1 MVRVE
6 AGPESRFLRLQTV
19 RDRAL
24 EAKQVLRERLFVPIH
39 GSDYRLWA
47 LSDAY
52 PADDPQGKQW
62 INQRQFQ
69 GYLTRFQD
77 LEANR
82 SQPKFSHD
90 LEKISRFAETEF
102 GRPVPTNACLLLTDF
117 KSFPQPV
124 SYFYCP
130 IKDSRESLFCELTP
144 STVKAVPTV
153 LRGILEPADLRL
165 YGDFEKVLNAKLPAR
180 IGILRPGTAQSANA
194 RAASGVRDVFATGGV
209 LAALGFIGIVWK
221 RRRKA

>member
-1 MVRVE
+1 MAHR
-6 AGPESRFLRLQTV
+6 AGILDSQLAGHDGSGPRRFMFQYQ
-19 RDRAL
+19 D
-24 EAKQVLRERLFVPIH
+24 
-39 GSDYRLWA
+39 
-47 LSDAY
+47 DA
-52 PADDPQGKQW
+52 
-62 INQRQFQ
+62 
-69 GYLTRFQD
+69 
-77 LEANR
+77 
-82 SQPKFSHD
+82 
-90 LEKISRFAETEF
+90 
-102 GRPVPTNACLLLTDF
+102 V
-117 KSFPQPV
+117 PV

-130 IKDSRESLFCELTP
+130 LKDSRESLFCELTP